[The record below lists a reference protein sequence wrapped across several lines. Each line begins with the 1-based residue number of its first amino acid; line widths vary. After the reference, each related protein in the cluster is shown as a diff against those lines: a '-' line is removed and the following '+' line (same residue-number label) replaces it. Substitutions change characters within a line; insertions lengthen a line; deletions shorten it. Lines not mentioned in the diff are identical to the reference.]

1 MTEKTQIKKRLGT
14 ILNYIQNLQDD
25 VEDARD
31 SIEPYE
37 DKDDLTN
44 RQQEKYEW
52 LDELASQ
59 LEDAYNNLEEYV
71 Y

>member
-1 MTEKTQIKKRLGT
+1 MTKTQIKKKLGT
-14 ILNYIQNLQDD
+14 ILKYIRSLQSE
-25 VEDARD
+25 VEDIRD

-37 DKDDLTN
+37 DKEDLTN
-44 RQQEKYEW
+44 LQQEKYEW

-59 LEDAYNNLEEYV
+59 LEDAYNNLEEYF

>member
-1 MTEKTQIKKRLGT
+1 MTKTQIKKKLGT
-14 ILNYIQNLQDD
+14 ILKYIRSLQSE
-25 VEDARD
+25 VEDIRD

-37 DKDDLTN
+37 DKEDLTN
-44 RQQEKYEW
+44 QQQEKYEW

-59 LEDAYNNLEEYV
+59 LEDAYNNLEEYF

>member
-1 MTEKTQIKKRLGT
+1 MTKTQIKKKLGT
-14 ILNYIQNLQDD
+14 ILKYIRGLQSE
-25 VEDARD
+25 VEDVRD

-37 DKDDLTN
+37 DKEDLTN
-44 RQQEKYEW
+44 QQQEKYEW

-59 LEDAYNNLEEYV
+59 LEDAYNNLEEYF

>member
-1 MTEKTQIKKRLGT
+1 MTKTQIKKKLGT
-14 ILNYIQNLQDD
+14 ILKYIRGLHSE
-25 VEDARD
+25 VEDVRD

-37 DKDDLTN
+37 DREDLTN
-44 RQQEKYEW
+44 QQQEKYEW

-59 LEDAYNNLEEYV
+59 LEDAYNNLEEYF

>member
-1 MTEKTQIKKRLGT
+1 MTKTQIKKRLGT
-14 ILNYIQNLQDD
+14 ILSYIQSLHDD

-31 SIEPYE
+31 SITPYE

-44 RQQEKYEW
+44 QQEGKYEW
-52 LDELASQ
+52 FDELASQ
-59 LEDAYNNLEEYV
+59 LEDAYNNLEEYF

>member
-1 MTEKTQIKKRLGT
+1 MTKTQIKKRLGT
-14 ILNYIQNLQDD
+14 ILNYIQDLYDE
-25 VEDARD
+25 VEEARD

-37 DKDDLTN
+37 GKEDLTD
-44 RQQEKYEW
+44 QQEERYEW

-59 LEDAYNNLEEYV
+59 LEDACDNLEEYC

>member
-1 MTEKTQIKKRLGT
+1 MTKTQIKKKLGT
-14 ILNYIQNLQDD
+14 ILKYIRSLHGE
-25 VEDARD
+25 VEDIRD

-37 DKDDLTN
+37 DKEDLTN
-44 RQQEKYEW
+44 QQQEKYEW

-59 LEDAYNNLEEYV
+59 LEDAYNNLEEYF

>member
-1 MTEKTQIKKRLGT
+1 MTKTQIKKRLET
-14 ILNYIQNLQDD
+14 ILNYIQDLHED
-25 VEDARD
+25 VEEARD

-37 DKDDLTN
+37 GKEDLTD
-44 RQQEKYEW
+44 QQEERYEW

-59 LEDAYNNLEEYV
+59 LEDAYSSLEEYF

>member
-1 MTEKTQIKKRLGT
+1 MTKTQIKKRLET
-14 ILNYIQNLQDD
+14 ILNYIQDLQMD
-25 VEDARD
+25 VEEARD

-37 DKDDLTN
+37 DKEDLTS
-44 RQQEKYEW
+44 QQEERYEW

-59 LEDAYNNLEEYV
+59 LEDAYDNLEEYS

>member
-1 MTEKTQIKKRLGT
+1 MTKTQIKKKLGT
-14 ILNYIQNLQDD
+14 ILKYIRSLHGE
-25 VEDARD
+25 VEDIRD

-37 DKDDLTN
+37 DRDDLTN
-44 RQQEKYEW
+44 QQQEKYEW

-59 LEDAYNNLEEYV
+59 LEDAYNNLEEYF

>member
-1 MTEKTQIKKRLGT
+1 MTKTQIKKRLGT
-14 ILNYIQNLQDD
+14 ILNYIWSLHSE
-25 VEDARD
+25 VEDIRCG
-31 SIEPYE
+31 IEPYE

-44 RQQEKYEW
+44 QPGESYEW

-59 LEDAYNNLEEYV
+59 LEDVYNNLEEYF

>member
-1 MTEKTQIKKRLGT
+1 MTKTQIKKKLGT
-14 ILNYIQNLQDD
+14 ILKYIRSLHSE
-25 VEDARD
+25 VEDIRD

-37 DKDDLTN
+37 DKEDLTN
-44 RQQEKYEW
+44 QQQEKYEW

-59 LEDAYNNLEEYV
+59 LEDAYNNLEEYF